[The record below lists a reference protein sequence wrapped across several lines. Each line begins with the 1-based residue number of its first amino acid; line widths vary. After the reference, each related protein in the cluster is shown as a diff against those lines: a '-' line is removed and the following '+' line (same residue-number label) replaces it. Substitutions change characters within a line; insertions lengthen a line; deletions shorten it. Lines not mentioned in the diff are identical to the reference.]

1 MTTRCRTHAP
11 ASAPT
16 SASTGARRAARTAPA
31 LVAAVA
37 AAVLAGCGTG
47 GTSPAAAPADDPAA
61 APVVL
66 EAPAADGPAAACAP
80 VGEQTLAGADLAV
93 EGVVVGEEDGVVV
106 LDVTRDFLG
115 GAGEQVRVRQGD
127 DEVPGELS
135 AGRLEDGATY
145 LVAAQGDQVL
155 TCGATA
161 ASSPELLAVYEA
173 AAG

>member
-1 MTTRCRTHAP
+1 MTTPCRTHARS
-11 ASAPT
+11 SAR
-16 SASTGARRAARTAPA
+16 AAAGARRPVRTAPA

-47 GTSPAAAPADDPAA
+47 ATSPATSPADDPAT

-66 EAPAADGPAAACAP
+66 EVPAADGLAAACAP

-93 EGVVVGEEDGVVV
+93 EGVVTGEEDGVVV

-135 AGRLEDGATY
+135 PGRFEDGATY

-155 TCGATA
+155 ACGATA